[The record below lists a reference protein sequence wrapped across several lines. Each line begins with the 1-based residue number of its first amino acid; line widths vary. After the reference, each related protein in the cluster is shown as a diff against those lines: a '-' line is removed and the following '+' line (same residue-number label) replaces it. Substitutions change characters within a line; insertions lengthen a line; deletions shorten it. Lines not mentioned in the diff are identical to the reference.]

1 MAINRQEVFIK
12 CLDKVNKQIEKYNN
26 NLASIRESTDSIDR
40 HNDYDEE
47 GKMIGEFEKNSNY
60 LDNAQRMKETLRS
73 IDMDH
78 YTEQVQFGSIVET
91 KKNYYFIAAA
101 VGEITMD
108 DGSRVYAISKE
119 APLFEKLQGKKAGD
133 TFQINDEEVEIV
145 EVH

>member
-1 MAINRQEVFIK
+1 MAINRQQVYIR
-12 CLDKVNKQIEKYNN
+12 CLDKVNEQIAKYNDK
-26 NLASIRESTDSIDR
+26 LASLRESTDSIDR

-60 LDNAQRMKETLRS
+60 LDNAQRMKETLQS

-101 VGEITMD
+101 VGEITLD
-108 DGSRVYAISKE
+108 DGSMVYAISKD
-119 APLFEKLQGKKAGD
+119 APLFENLQGKKAGD
-133 TFQINDEEVEIV
+133 TFNFNDEEVEIV

>member
-1 MAINRQEVFIK
+1 MAINRQQVYIRS
-12 CLDKVNKQIEKYNN
+12 LDKVNEQIAKYNDK
-26 NLASIRESTDSIDR
+26 LASLRESTDSIDR

-60 LDNAQRMKETLRS
+60 LDNAQRMKETLQS

-101 VGEITMD
+101 VGEITLD
-108 DGSRVYAISKE
+108 DGSMVYVISKD
-119 APLFEKLQGKKAGD
+119 APLFENLQGKKAGD
-133 TFQINDEEVEIV
+133 TFNFNDEEVEIV

>member
-1 MAINRQEVFIK
+1 MAINRQQVFIK